1 MILVEVYD
9 SEDDDAQFIC
19 LMTFENSYKFDA
31 FFGNCSFEDDMY
43 FQIIGLGSRVETCFK
58 QLVCTRKDL
67 NSLIM

>member
-31 FFGNCSFEDDMY
+31 FFGNCSFEEDMY
-43 FQIIGLGSRVETCFK
+43 FQIMDYETMMETI
-58 QLVCTRKDL
+58 QW
-67 NSLIM
+67 SMYY